1 MTGVIEAIGY
11 TLLHSMW
18 QGLFMVLVLFGFKA
32 LFRVES
38 SSIKYL
44 LACIAL
50 LMLSI
55 SALATFWYYQTSSIQ
70 SGELNQVYFVFSSNL
85 VEDVSTIAFI
95 SWIQSHIQS
104 IVFIWL
110 AGVGAMLLRFTG
122 SIVYLKWLVSKS
134 VLVTNDKWH
143 EITNT
148 LSSKLGISK
157 PVQLKFSTRIDVP
170 CVVGILKPVILFP
183 ISYAS
188 NLSLSQLELIIS
200 HELVHIKRYDFLVNI
215 LQHLIESI
223 FFFNP
228 FVWVIS
234 GIIRAE
240 RENAVDDE
248 VVSILENKNEYIKTL
263 AAVEEVRL
271 RPLLAT
277 QFATNN
283 NLITRIKRLTG
294 MKTQN
299 KMEVKLIALLV
310 MAAIIMSFSW
320 YSKKDKPT
328 RLHQNDVIKNTIVDA
343 QQKKVK
349 VKSNNDVAFADDRE
363 NPKED
368 DDRVVQTRTN
378 VRVEEKRAVKE
389 TRVVKKDS
397 LEEDDDWRND
407 DWPRRNSIHFDR
419 SEELTRWSEE
429 FMEEFSKKFE
439 DFYAEHG
446 EELNRMSEELS
457 IKMSKFDDK
466 RFEDMIQAEVLRA
479 KEMAQRV
486 LVDEERIHAELER
499 AKEVMEK
506 QLKVE
511 ELRVREIEAMAHNI
525 QKRVEEFENEL
536 VDEIRKDG
544 YLKGSERLSDLEFER
559 NGDVLVNGDKVS
571 DSDAKKYRDI
581 YEKHFDNE
589 PDGVI
594 YKR

>member
-1 MTGVIEAIGY
+1 MNGLVEAIGY
-11 TLLHSMW
+11 TLLHSLW
-18 QGLFMVLVLFGFKA
+18 QGFFLVLLLFGIKGI
-32 LFRVES
+32 FRIQS
-38 SSIKYL
+38 SSVKYL
-44 LACIAL
+44 LACISLTVFSVSAFVTFGYY
-50 LMLSI
+50 LSI
-55 SALATFWYYQTSSIQ
+55 PEQ
-70 SGELNQVYFVFSSNL
+70 SGSLNEMYFIFSNNL
-85 VEDVSTIAFI
+85 IETVSRI
-95 SWIQSHIQS
+95 SLLAWVHSHIQTM
-104 IVFIWL
+104 VLVWL
-110 AGVGAMLLRFTG
+110 SGVGIMLVRFSG
-122 SIVYLKWLVSKS
+122 SILYLKWLVKKS
-134 VLVTNDKWH
+134 TPVTYQEWH
-143 EITNT
+143 HLTTN
-148 LSSKLGISK
+148 LSEKLGIIK
-157 PVQLKFSTRIDVP
+157 TVQLKFSDRIDVP
-170 CVVGILKPVILFP
+170 CVVGILKPIILFP
-183 ISYAS
+183 VSYAS

-215 LQHLIESI
+215 FQHLVESV

-228 FVWVIS
+228 FVWMIS
-234 GIIRAE
+234 NIIRAE

-248 VVSILENKNEYIKTL
+248 VVSVLENKNEYIKTL

-283 NLITRIKRLTG
+283 NLITRIKRLTD

-320 YSKKDKPT
+320 YSKNDEPT
-328 RLHQNDVIKNTIVDA
+328 DLHRKDVIKNEIINIQPKDVD
-343 QQKKVK
+343 VK
-349 VKSNNDVAFADDRE
+349 IHSEPRFDDRE
-363 NPKED
+363 DSERD
-368 DDRVVQTRTN
+368 DERIVLTKKD
-378 VRVEEKRAVKE
+378 VRVNEKRLAKE
-389 TRVVKKDS
+389 NRVVKKDS
-397 LEEDDDWRND
+397 LEDDDDWRND
-407 DWPRRNSIHFDR
+407 DWPRRNSIHFDK
-419 SEELTRWSEE
+419 SDELARWSEE

-457 IKMSKFDDK
+457 IKMNKFDDE

-506 QLKVE
+506 QLRVE

-559 NGDVLVNGDKVS
+559 NGDVSVNGDKVS